1 MRTGRSSQGPICRM
15 YKTGESRSVSSITSA
30 SIPPILSRMT
40 SSTFILRQLKPP
52 ILRLRFSSSDV
63 RETTL
68 FEEGKPTYRYNVSTS
83 RPTSHSGNK
92 VTTVSDSRGMPVIV
106 FRWNTYKRDEIDWV
120 KPRQA
125 GSPPVIK
132 RPISAFFKV
141 GR

>member
-1 MRTGRSSQGPICRM
+1 M
-15 YKTGESRSVSSITSA
+15 A
-30 SIPPILSRMT
+30 

-52 ILRLRFSSSDV
+52 ALRLHFSSPDV

-68 FEEGKPTYRYNVSTS
+68 FEEGEPTYRYKVSTA
-83 RPTSHSGNK
+83 RPASYQGNK
-92 VTTVSDSRGMPVIV
+92 VTTVSDSRGLPIIV
-106 FRWNTYKRDEIDWV
+106 FRWNTYKRDEIEWV

-125 GSPPVIK
+125 GSLPLIK